1 MGFSETKSI
10 ELPAVKLFEA
20 MGYETMNLFTEKF
33 GSQNHLGR
41 ETSSDVVLRKILRR
55 KLLEFNSS
63 SKESSIDSAIEELI
77 KDRSS
82 LSLVR
87 ANQEVYNLLKNGVKI
102 RTINEKGEEITEV
115 IKIID
120 WNNPNNNNF
129 LLTSQMWISGE
140 MHNRRPDIVGFV
152 NGLPLILGEVKKIS
166 VNIKHAYD
174 DNLTDY
180 KDTIPQLF
188 WFNALVILS
197 NGKDSKIGTFSAPWE
212 HFNDWKRISEEGEKG
227 IVSLD
232 TIVKGT
238 CEKNRLLDIVE
249 NFTLFSEAQGK
260 LIKIITKNHQYL
272 GVNKAIDG
280 FFKAKERKDGKIGV
294 FWHTTGSG
302 KSYSMIF
309 FSNKILRKEYGN
321 YTFLVVTDRIDLD
334 DQIYKN
340 FEKTGA
346 VTETNIRAKDCD
358 NLKKLLKEDHR
369 HIFTLIQKF
378 QPECKEIE
386 QDGKKT
392 TIKESFPVLSER
404 SDIIILCDEAH
415 RTQYGELAT
424 NMRTALPNALFI
436 AFTATPLFED
446 EQITMQIFGDYVSI
460 YNFKQSVEDKATVP
474 LYYVNRKPEVEVID
488 RNLNP
493 KILKLIEDSSL
504 DEDEVEKLREK
515 YPKEFQ
521 VIENETRLDI
531 VAKDIVDHFVGR
543 GYKGKAMVVSVDR
556 FTAVKMYNKVQQ
568 FWKRKM
574 EVIRDELKN
583 ASLSEKTPLEA
594 QIAFMKETD
603 MAVVVSNSQNEIKK
617 FKEKGLDITPHR
629 KRIVAEDLDVKFKE
643 PNDPLRLV
651 FVCAMWMTGFDA
663 PSVSTI
669 YLDKPI
675 RNHTLMQ
682 TISRANRVFG
692 DKQSGTIVDYYGILR
707 NLNKALAIYGSGSG
721 GQAQNGDMP
730 IRNVDEL
737 ASILESNLKTMEK
750 YFLDKGINPND
761 ILQAKDFTR
770 IQLLEQAVEV
780 TEENDQSRILF
791 LSLLR
796 LVVNSY
802 TDLLPDTKANRFK
815 YLIELYV
822 VIGETIASNSPEI
835 DISDVEK
842 RIADLIDRSIAVKP
856 YSPKNSHEEI
866 DLSKIDLP
874 QIKASYEKGQ
884 KRTEAEKLRSIVNRK
899 LSELLQVNRLRIDF
913 QERLEKIVID
923 YNSGSTNI
931 EQYFKQLNQFFDD
944 LQDEEKRHIEEG
956 LTEEE
961 LAVFDILKKPSL
973 KVSKKEEQQ
982 VKSIVKELLEK
993 LKEQKLVLD
1002 WKKKTRTRADV
1013 QRTIENMLNEK
1024 LPEPPFTS
1032 QVKQEKA
1039 TLLYQHIYDSYQGAG
1054 QSNYKE

>member
-1 MGFSETKSI
+1 MTFSEETTVEK
-10 ELPAVKLFEA
+10 PAIKMFRNL
-20 MGYETMNLFTEKF
+20 GYEYCDLFNEEL
-33 GSQNHLGR
+33 GSENKLGR
-41 ETSSDVVLRKILRR
+41 ETSSDVVLRRILKK
-55 KLLEFNSS
+55 KLFELNPDCQ
-63 SKESSIDSAIEELI
+63 KESVDLAIEELV
-77 KDRSS
+77 KDRRSMNI
-82 LSLVR
+82 VQ
-87 ANQEVYNLLKNGVKI
+87 ANKDVYDLIRNGVKVKVLDANRDEI
-102 RTINEKGEEITEV
+102 AEIIKVVDWANPEKNDFFVGT
-115 IKIID
+115 
-120 WNNPNNNNF
+120 
-129 LLTSQMWISGE
+129 QMWISGE
-140 MHNRRPDIVGFV
+140 IHNRRPDFIGFV

-166 VNIKHAYD
+166 INVKHAYD
-174 DNLTDY
+174 DNLSDY
-180 KDTIPQLF
+180 LDTIPHLF
-188 WFNALVILS
+188 WYNAFVILS
-197 NGKDSKIGTFSAPWE
+197 NGKDSKIGTFNAPWE
-212 HFNDWKRISEEGEKG
+212 HFNDWKKISEEENG

-232 TIVKGT
+232 TIIRGT
-238 CEKNRLLDIVE
+238 CEKNRLLDIIE
-249 NFTLFSEAQGK
+249 NFTLFSETQGK
-260 LIKIITKNHQYL
+260 LIKVIAKNHQFL
-272 GVNKAIDG
+272 GVNKAIRA
-280 FFKAKERKDGKIGV
+280 FIEAKKRRDGKIGV

-321 YTFLVVTDRIDLD
+321 YTFLIITDRIDLD

-340 FEKTGA
+340 FEKTGS
-346 VTETNIRAKDCD
+346 VTETNIRAEDCGD
-358 NLKKLLKEDHR
+358 LKKLLKEDHR

-378 QPECKEIE
+378 QPERKEIE
-386 QDGKKT
+386 KGGKKA
-392 TIKESFPVLSER
+392 TIKEAFPVLSER

-488 RNLNP
+488 KNLNP
-493 KILKLIEDSSL
+493 KILRLIEDASL
-504 DEDEVEKLREK
+504 DEDQVEKLREK

-543 GYKGKAMVVSVDR
+543 GYKGKAMVVSIDR
-556 FTAVKMYNKVQQ
+556 FTAVKMYNKIQQ
-568 FWKRKM
+568 FWKRKI
-574 EVIRDELKN
+574 EEIEEELKHAN
-583 ASLSEKTPLEA
+583 NFQKTPLEV
-594 QIAFMKETD
+594 QIKFMKETD

-629 KRIVAEDLDVKFKE
+629 KRIVTEDLDVKFKE
-643 PNDPLRLV
+643 PTDPLRLV

-663 PSVSTI
+663 PPVSTI

-707 NLNKALAIYGSGSG
+707 NLNKALAIYGSG
-721 GQAQNGDMP
+721 GQTQKGNMP
-730 IRNVDEL
+730 LRNVDEL

-750 YFLDKGINPND
+750 YFLDKGIRPSD

-780 TEENDQSRILF
+780 AEENDQSRILF

-815 YLIELYV
+815 HLIELYV

-835 DISDVEK
+835 DISDIEK
-842 RIADLIDRSIAVKP
+842 RIGDLIDRSIAVKP
-856 YSPKNSHEEI
+856 YLPKNAHEEI

-874 QIKASYEKGQ
+874 QIKASYKKGQ

-913 QERLEKIVID
+913 QERLEKIVKD

-931 EQYFKQLNQFFDD
+931 EQYFKQLTKFFKD
-944 LQDEEKRHIEEG
+944 LQDEEKRHIAEG

-961 LAVFDILKKPSL
+961 LAVFDLLKKASPKISR
-973 KVSKKEEQQ
+973 KEEQQ
-982 VKSIVKELLEK
+982 VKTIAKELLEK

-1013 QRTIENMLNEK
+1013 QRTIENTLIDK
-1024 LPEPPFTS
+1024 LPEPPYTS
-1032 QVKQEKA
+1032 QIKQEKA
-1039 TLLYQHIYDSYQGAG
+1039 VLLYQHIYDSYQGAG
-1054 QSNYKE
+1054 QSNYA